1 MATLIR
7 ITKFAGPAAGIGAL
21 TLGLMHWFLNIS
33 FIGLHIF
40 FGAVVTLA
48 LLVTGIVGLSISGL
62 RVMGMAA
69 VALAPV
75 VPLFGMTQTQILVGD
90 LHWLIR
96 VAHLLVGFAAVG
108 LTERI
113 GERYSQIGGQTAGME
128 SVSAA

>member
-1 MATLIR
+1 
-7 ITKFAGPAAGIGAL
+7 
-21 TLGLMHWFLNIS
+21 
-33 FIGLHIF
+33 
-40 FGAVVTLA
+40 
-48 LLVTGIVGLSISGL
+48 
-62 RVMGMAA
+62 MGMAA